1 MSFSVFSFLRSRLSL
16 LLYRPVVPL
25 PFFAPVFED
34 HIMKNCFAW
43 EAFNL
48 FVAFL
53 FAFVCLFSLF
63 LFALLGLGRVR
74 LT

>member
-25 PFFAPVFED
+25 PSFAQVLED
-34 HIMKNCFAW
+34 HMKHFFAW
-43 EAFNL
+43 EAFDL
-48 FVAFL
+48 FVVFL
-53 FAFVCLFSLF
+53 FVFVCLFSLF